1 MTFEELKLTDENG
14 INEMSAMATEIVR
27 AHYDPIIGKEQNDY
41 MIGLFQTP
49 DAIKNQLE
57 HGYRYYFVKEKERQ
71 IGFLAFYPREDAM
84 YLSKFY
90 LYEKERRKGYS
101 RQMLDF
107 VIHTAKEEGLSAVE
121 LNVNRNNDA
130 VYAYEKLGLQI
141 IRTEKNDIGNGF
153 FMDDYVFRLQF

>member
-1 MTFEELKLTDENG
+1 MTFEELQLTDENG

-41 MIGLFQTP
+41 MIDLFQTP
-49 DAIKNQLE
+49 AAIGGQLE
-57 HGYRYYFVKEKERQ
+57 HGYRYYYVQEKGRQ

-90 LYEKERRKGYS
+90 LYKKERRKGYS